1 MTGPLKVSH
10 PSGEAPAS
18 NGGLGGKSISL
29 AKALTSKVLKTVAL
43 NRERCKAILLDTTYQ
58 VRHQVLSNFRDLL
71 KGSFILDPHT
81 PVLVAT
87 YAERVI
93 DMIWADIEE
102 EIERDLEAA
111 ICRQLAG
118 DEVEGPKGGCLCLGL
133 LKIRAVFLHHY
144 LPHNKSIWGKFKDP
158 IYLVIFTIMLVPFSA
173 LHFCLM
179 TVLLLMILLPG
190 PPDEFQL
197 LNFIMI
203 CKGLQFVSSG
213 LLKCLKGSV
222 VQFAC
227 YSAGRD
233 SMLSC
238 INAHG
243 SPSAT
248 PLDLLLDYVGT
259 ILLTWFAASM
269 LPRSKVHVSRTL
281 RCRKDVSEQDEE
293 EASKRRAG
301 HRLHILLKYDLMCF
315 GISLVLLAILTV
327 SLCGRMQL
335 RDLLCDPQ
343 FSSNIFWCSVL
354 WSLST
359 LPFLP
364 LNISW
369 LFVAFSRSAPTGFNA
384 QGACV
389 GFLIPWK
396 EPESESSFSRL
407 VSSAKQASK
416 AVMDQ
421 DSTNSNKATGDYPY
435 GILYADDQK
444 TWEEGITGGLVSDM
458 VPSSPEHVMLGWD
471 RF

>member
-1 MTGPLKVSH
+1 
-10 PSGEAPAS
+10 
-18 NGGLGGKSISL
+18 
-29 AKALTSKVLKTVAL
+29 
-43 NRERCKAILLDTTYQ
+43 
-58 VRHQVLSNFRDLL
+58 
-71 KGSFILDPHT
+71 
-81 PVLVAT
+81 
-87 YAERVI
+87 
-93 DMIWADIEE
+93 
-102 EIERDLEAA
+102 
-111 ICRQLAG
+111 
-118 DEVEGPKGGCLCLGL
+118 
-133 LKIRAVFLHHY
+133 
-144 LPHNKSIWGKFKDP
+144 LPHNKSIWGKFRDP

-197 LNFIMI
+197 LNFIMNF
-203 CKGLQFVSSG
+203 KGLQFVSSG

-243 SPSAT
+243 PPSAT
-248 PLDLLLDYVGT
+248 PLDLLLDYMGT
-259 ILLTWFAASM
+259 VLLTWFAASM
-269 LPRSKVHVSRTL
+269 LPRSKVHASLTL

-293 EASKRRAG
+293 ANKRRAG
-301 HRLHILLKYDLMCF
+301 HRLHVLLKYDMMCF
-315 GISLVLLAILTV
+315 GVSLVLLAVLTLN
-327 SLCGRMQL
+327 LCGRIELQ
-335 RDLLCDPQ
+335 DLLHHPQ
-343 FSSNIFWCSVL
+343 FSSNIFWCNVL

-369 LFVAFSRSAPTGFNA
+369 LFAAFSRSAPTGFNA

-396 EPESESSFSRL
+396 EPEGESSFSRL
-407 VSSAKQASK
+407 ASCAKQASK
-416 AVMDQ
+416 AVMDL
-421 DSTNSNKATGDYPY
+421 DPANSNKATDHYAY
-435 GILYADDQK
+435 GVLSADDQK
-444 TWEEGITGGLVSDM
+444 TWEEAITGGLVSDM